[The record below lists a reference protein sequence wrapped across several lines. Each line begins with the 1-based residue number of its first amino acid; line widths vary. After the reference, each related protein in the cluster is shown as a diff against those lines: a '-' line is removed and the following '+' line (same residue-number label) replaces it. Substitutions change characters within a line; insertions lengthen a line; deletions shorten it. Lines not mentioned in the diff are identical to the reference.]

1 MSTHKITQVDN
12 SANYYID
19 VTFLKINT
27 GSHSHKDKDCYSINV
42 YEVS

>member
-1 MSTHKITQVDN
+1 MSTYKTVRVDN
-12 SANYYID
+12 FADFYID